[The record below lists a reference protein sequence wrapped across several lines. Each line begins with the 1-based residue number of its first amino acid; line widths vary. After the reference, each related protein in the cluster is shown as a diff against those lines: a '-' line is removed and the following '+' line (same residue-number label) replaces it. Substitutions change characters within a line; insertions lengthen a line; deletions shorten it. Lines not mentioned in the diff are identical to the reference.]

1 MNSRERMITA
11 LNFEEPDRVPIVANL
26 TPQVAERL
34 GKVMNLP
41 YEAEDSIL
49 STRVS
54 HTEILLE
61 LGNDAVLIGACR
73 AKGHPTVT
81 LENGNTKDEWSF
93 EYGNFGIYSD
103 IVGRPLKDV
112 TSIEELNQY
121 PFPDPLAEGR
131 WELAQRISQK
141 YKNDYY
147 VIGDLEACLFE
158 LSWNLTG
165 LDKFLIDLTM
175 EVDYIF
181 ELLDRVLDYSITC
194 GIKMIDLGADMI
206 WAGDDFGTQRGMMI
220 SPDMWRTYFKPRMK
234 KMFDAFKAHKPD

>member
-1 MNSRERMITA
+1 
-11 LNFEEPDRVPIVANL
+11 
-26 TPQVAERL
+26 
-34 GKVMNLP
+34 
-41 YEAEDSIL
+41 
-49 STRVS
+49 
-54 HTEILLE
+54 
-61 LGNDAVLIGACR
+61 
-73 AKGHPTVT
+73 
-81 LENGNTKDEWSF
+81 
-93 EYGNFGIYSD
+93 
-103 IVGRPLKDV
+103 
-112 TSIEELNQY
+112 Y

-234 KMFDAFKAHKPD
+234 KMFDAFKAHKPDIKIAYHSCGSIFPIVGELVEIGLDVLNPIQPAAKDMDLHILKELYASQLAFFGGVDVQEILPRGSEEEIAQEVKDKILAGGKNGGYIIAPAHNIQPDTSNENVFTFFREAKKIGQYPLT